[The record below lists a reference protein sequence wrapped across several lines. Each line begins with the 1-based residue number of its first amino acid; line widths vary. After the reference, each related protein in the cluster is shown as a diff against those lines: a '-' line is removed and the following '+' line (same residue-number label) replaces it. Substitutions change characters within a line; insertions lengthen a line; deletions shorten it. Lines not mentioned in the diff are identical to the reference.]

1 MKIYIVY
8 ILVNRPNGIMYV
20 GITSDLKRRIT
31 EHKLGVIKGFTQ
43 KYNLKKLV
51 YIEQFEHA
59 KDAIKREK
67 QLKHWHRK
75 WKFEL
80 IEKNNLEWDDLAG
93 QYFNIDDKEYND
105 WVLGRDIYK
114 K

>member
-1 MKIYIVY
+1 
-8 ILVNRPNGIMYV
+8 MYV

-31 EHKLGVIKGFTQ
+31 EHKLGIIKGFTQ

-51 YIEQFEHA
+51 YVEQFDHA
-59 KDAIKREK
+59 RDAIKREK
-67 QLKHWHRK
+67 QLKHWHKK

-80 IEKNNLEWDDLAG
+80 IEQQNPEWNDLSEK
-93 QYFNIDDKEYND
+93 YFDIND
-105 WVLGRDIYK
+105 EAYIEWILSRKIYK